1 MERTLNKV
9 IRRDL
14 ERKMVLLAGP
24 RQVGKTTLAQQLLPD
39 PGGYLNWDVPE
50 HRASILGRTYPVCP
64 MLVFDEIHKFRRWRD
79 YLKGFC
85 DGVGRNYQTLVTGS
99 ARLDAYKHGGDSLQ
113 GRYHY
118 HRMLPLTADELA
130 IGNESDLNSLF
141 RLGGFPEPFLSGS
154 ETEAR
159 RWTREY
165 QHLLVNEEIASLER
179 VVDLGTMQLLAMRLP
194 DLVGSP
200 LSLNALREDL
210 HVSHKA
216 VSRWVDI
223 FERLYMI
230 FRLPPFGA
238 PTIRA
243 VRKEQKHYFL
253 DWNLIADD
261 GARFENLLAVQLLK
275 LVYRAQDELGLP
287 WELRYFRDRDGRE
300 VDFIVCDRQ
309 RAILAVEGKLQDR
322 PAGQAFGYLRKK
334 FPELR
339 AIQVALQGKRHT
351 VSPEGVTCMPML
363 VFAHLD
369 LLTEL
374 ANAVAGAPDPM
385 ERRG

>member
-1 MERTLNKV
+1 MDRYLNDV
-9 IRRDL
+9 VARDL
-14 ERKMVLLAGP
+14 ERKMVWLAGP
-24 RQVGKTTLAQQLLPD
+24 RQVGKTTLAKQLLPD
-39 PGGYLNWDVPE
+39 AVGYLNWDVPE
-50 HRASILGRTYPVCP
+50 HRATILSRSYPSCP

-85 DGVGRNYQTLVTGS
+85 DGVGARYRTLVTGS

-113 GRYHY
+113 GRYHF
-118 HRMLPLTADELA
+118 HRILPLTADELGA
-130 IGNESDLNSLF
+130 GSQDGLQALF
-141 RLGGFPEPFLSGS
+141 KLGGFPEPFLSGS

-165 QHLLVNEEIASLER
+165 QHLLVNEEIASLED
-179 VVDLGTMQLLAMRLP
+179 VSDLGSMQLLAMRLP

-210 HVSHKA
+210 QVSHRT

-243 VRKEQKHYFL
+243 VKKEQKHYFM
-253 DWNLIADD
+253 DWNAVADE
-261 GARFENLLAVQLLK
+261 GARFENLLAVHLLK
-275 LVYRAQDELGLP
+275 VVFRAQDELGLD

-300 VDFIVCDRQ
+300 VDFVICDR
-309 RAILAVEGKLQDR
+309 RRPLLAVEAKLQDR
-322 PAGQAFGYLRKK
+322 PLVQPLLYLRGK
-334 FPELR
+334 FPRLR
-339 AIQVALQGKRHT
+339 VMQVALNGKRQT
-351 VSPEGVTCMPML
+351 VSREGVESMPMPP
-363 VFAHLD
+363 FARLD
-369 LLTEL
+369 LLGEL
-374 ANAVAGAPDPM
+374 SPHGAP
-385 ERRG
+385 